1 MKQEI
6 KVSEINRVERL
17 LESIDNSVECN
28 GRDYVKQYLVT
39 QIALN
44 QFGNTRQL
52 EDLKTQLNWVR
63 SNEG

>member
-17 LESIDNSVECN
+17 LESIDNSVACN
-28 GRDYVKQYLVT
+28 GREYVKQYLVT

-44 QFGNTRQL
+44 QFGDTRQL